1 MKFFLSI
8 IFTVFSLL
16 VLAQPIIGSSVY
28 ASCTVATDPSCINI
42 SPLPTTP
49 ANSDTI
55 ATISNIVFSLIGAI
69 AVLMIILAGFKYIT
83 STGKPEE
90 LAKAKDTIIY
100 AAVGIV
106 VCISAVTIVSFV
118 AGFIK

>member
-1 MKFFLSI
+1 MKFFLSTI
-8 IFTVFSLL
+8 LTLFSLL
-16 VLAQPIIGSSVY
+16 VLAQPIIGSNVY
-28 ASCTVATDPSCINI
+28 ASCDTVTDPSCVNI
-42 SPLPTTP
+42 STLPTTP
-49 ANSDTI
+49 ANSNTI

-90 LAKAKDTIIY
+90 LARAKDTIIY
-100 AAVGIV
+100 SAVGIV
-106 VCISAVTIVSFV
+106 VCVSAVTIVSFV